1 MIFQTCLTWRRSGK
15 MVPTL
20 MWLGVMILTLVL
32 IQSKRHQIKLS
43 TDLKQTKRDLMT
55 AAGNGQDL
63 SVRLKD
69 NGKKLQIKSDM
80 LLQQNK
86 TIEDY
91 KKSIS
96 LLQKTTMQTSTVNYE
111 DVEEDDEGYEEEE

>member
-1 MIFQTCLTWRRSGK
+1 
-15 MVPTL
+15 
-20 MWLGVMILTLVL
+20 
-32 IQSKRHQIKLS
+32 
-43 TDLKQTKRDLMT
+43 
-55 AAGNGQDL
+55 
-63 SVRLKD
+63 
-69 NGKKLQIKSDM
+69 M